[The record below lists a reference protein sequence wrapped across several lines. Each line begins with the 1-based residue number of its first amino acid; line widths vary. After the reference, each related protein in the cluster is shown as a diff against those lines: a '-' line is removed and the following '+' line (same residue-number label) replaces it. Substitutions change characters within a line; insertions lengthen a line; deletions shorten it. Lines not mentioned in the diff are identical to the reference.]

1 MGVLGCGGQGTIL
14 GDWAATSRQ
23 VRFGKRRQ
31 QRREAHFQ
39 SAPGCR
45 CWGSAYF
52 RSGIPGDHGG
62 RLTDSEDNGRHVS
75 LPPPLSSFLE
85 LWTLARPSEFQLDKD
100 EACCLPVNPDAFNQ
114 GARAGVMGSRLL
126 PSLYPQ
132 DSGPTR
138 TANFARD
145 TCAFPFWTRYPVNPL
160 PRSSKALTWVPS
172 KFFLPLAH
180 LNQNSLSLSPQ
191 LIRSDYLIKLIRTE
205 VWMRPNPPGGICIL
219 KEERVNPNAS
229 TISGMCGETFW
240 GAGSFPVPP
249 ASQAIPSL
257 GEPMDFPHQRN
268 WKCWSQHCTCPPWM
282 SYPLHL
288 WQLAELRKKKKCHPF
303 LEVFC

>member
-1 MGVLGCGGQGTIL
+1 MLGFGLLLLRDTWRSQ
-14 GDWAATSRQ
+14 WAAHGQ
-23 VRFGKRRQ
+23 
-31 QRREAHFQ
+31 
-39 SAPGCR
+39 
-45 CWGSAYF
+45 WGQWKT
-52 RSGIPGDHGG
+52 H
-62 RLTDSEDNGRHVS
+62 
-75 LPPPLSSFLE
+75 LSSSPSFFLSWVMDVGQTQGVPTGQRWG
-85 LWTLARPSEFQLDKD
+85 LLP
-100 EACCLPVNPDAFNQ
+100 PVNPDAFNQ
-114 GARAGVMGSRLL
+114 GARAVVMGSGLF

-138 TANFARD
+138 TAKFARD
-145 TCAFPFWTRYPVNPL
+145 TCAFPFWTPTSCNPL
-160 PRSSKALTWVPS
+160 PRSSKALIWVPS

-257 GEPMDFPHQRN
+257 GEPMYFPHQRN
-268 WKCWSQHCTCPPWM
+268 
-282 SYPLHL
+282 
-288 WQLAELRKKKKCHPF
+288 
-303 LEVFC
+303 